1 MKLGEYLGDWY
12 ERMDK
17 NELESILKYLT
28 TVRQDL
34 LCPELKYIFRA
45 FRLCNYRDLK
55 VVMLGQ
61 DPYPQKGVATGILFG
76 NSKETKEE
84 DISPSLQVIK
94 EAVLQPEINFG
105 RPHIFDNT
113 MESWAKQGILLINS
127 ALTTEVGQVGK
138 HSLLWRPFIAKLL
151 YTLSTSN
158 SGITYLLFGNQA
170 QSFKDYIRG
179 GGNIILE
186 EKHPAAYARLGL
198 KMPHTIFEEMQK
210 SVKGSFG
217 VELNLYEE
225 I

>member
-1 MKLGEYLGDWY
+1 MKLSEYLGAWY
-12 ERMDK
+12 NCIEP
-17 NELESILKYLT
+17 NEVNAIITHLLTLK
-28 TVRQDL
+28 QDL
-34 LCPELKYIFRA
+34 LCPELKNIFRA
-45 FRLCNYRDLK
+45 FRLCDYKDLK
-55 VVMLGQ
+55 VVALGM

-76 NSKETKEE
+76 NKKETKEE

-113 MESWAKQGILLINS
+113 MESWAKQGMLLINS

-158 SGITYLLFGNQA
+158 SGITYMLFGNQA
-170 QSFKDYIRG
+170 QSFKDYIKG
-179 GGNIILE
+179 NGNIILE

>member
-1 MKLGEYLGDWY
+1 MKLNEYLGDWY
-12 ERMDK
+12 GRMDT
-17 NELESILKYLT
+17 NELESILKYLM
-28 TVRQDL
+28 TVKQDL
-34 LCPELKYIFRA
+34 LCPELKNIFRA
-45 FRLCNYRDLK
+45 FRLCNYKDLK
-55 VVMLGQ
+55 VVILGQ

-84 DISPSLQVIK
+84 DISPSLRVVK
-94 EAVLQPEINFG
+94 EAVINPESNYG
-105 RPHIFDNT
+105 RPIVFDNT
-113 MESWAKQGILLINS
+113 MEYWAKQGMLLINS
-127 ALTTEVGQVGK
+127 ALTTEVGKVGH

-158 SGITYLLFGNQA
+158 NGITYVLFGNQA
-170 QSFKDYIRG
+170 QSFRDYIKG
-179 GGNIILE
+179 SNIILE

-198 KMPHTIFEEMQK
+198 RMPSTIFDDMQK